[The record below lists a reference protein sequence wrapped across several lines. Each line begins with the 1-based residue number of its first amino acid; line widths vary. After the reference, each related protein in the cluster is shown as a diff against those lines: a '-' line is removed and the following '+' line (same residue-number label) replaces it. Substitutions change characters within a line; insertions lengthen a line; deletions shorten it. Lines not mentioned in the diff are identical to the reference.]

1 MMKISVILCTFNRY
15 ESLAKAL
22 DSVAASTLSN
32 SVEWEV
38 LVIDNN
44 SSDRTRDVVEEFCRR
59 YPGRFRYV
67 FEPRQGKS
75 YALNRAVQEA
85 RGDILAFMDDDV
97 TVERAW
103 LQNLTAVLDN
113 GEWAG
118 TGGRTLPA
126 EKFSPPRWLA
136 LDGPFSMGGILYAHF
151 DLGDERRE
159 LDRAPYGT
167 NMAFRKTMFER
178 YGGFRTD
185 LGPSPSREI
194 PRPNEDT
201 EFGRRIMAA
210 GERLRYEPS
219 AVVYHPVPRDR
230 IRKEYLLTWWF
241 DYGRAAVRETGKRPD
256 IFGIPRY
263 YLSIPKELARTL
275 LVSLRWILAMEPQRR
290 FFLRAQAW
298 YLTGQ
303 LVEVYRQSRRK
314 ET

>member
-1 MMKISVILCTFNRY
+1 MNISVILCTYNRCGT
-15 ESLAKAL
+15 LAKAL
-22 DSVAASTLSN
+22 DSVAASTFSN
-32 SVEWEV
+32 SAEWEV
-38 LVIDNN
+38 VVIDNN
-44 SSDRTRDVVEEFCRR
+44 SSDTTRDVVEEFCRR

-67 FEPRQGKS
+67 LEPRQGKS
-75 YALNRAVQEA
+75 HALNTAVREA
-85 RGDILAFMDDDV
+85 RGGILAFMDDDV
-97 TVERAW
+97 TVEQTW
-103 LQNLTAVLDN
+103 LQNLTAPLFN

-118 TGGRTLPA
+118 TGGRTFPA
-126 EKFSPPRWLA
+126 EKCSTPRWLA
-136 LDGPFSMGGILYAHF
+136 FDGPYGMGGILCAHF
-151 DLGDERRE
+151 DLGDEPRE

-167 NMAFRKTMFER
+167 NMAFRKTMFEQ
-178 YGGFRTD
+178 YGGFRAD
-185 LGPSPSREI
+185 LGPSNSHEI

-201 EFGRRIMAA
+201 EFGRRLMAA

-219 AVVYHPVPRDR
+219 AMVYHPVPLDR

-263 YLSIPKELARTL
+263 YLSIPKELAMTL